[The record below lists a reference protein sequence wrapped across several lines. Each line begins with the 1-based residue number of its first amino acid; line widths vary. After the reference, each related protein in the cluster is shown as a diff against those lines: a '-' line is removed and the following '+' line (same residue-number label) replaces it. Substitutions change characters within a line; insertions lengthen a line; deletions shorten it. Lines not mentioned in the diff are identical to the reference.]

1 MADFQPGQILYLEH
15 QRARLYTEVIQVI
28 VERRVCW
35 VRPIALVMIADE
47 RPSEN
52 QLSENRLP
60 ESKATSFPLD
70 PAQLADPNLVILH
83 DLRQGSD
90 LLCPASLFT
99 AALDTDVLPVL
110 ATLDSLKT
118 PESGNPSLPIEN
130 SRPHSQLQNFVQEI
144 WQAYPE
150 AFQP

>member
-35 VRPIALVMIADE
+35 VRPIALVMIADD

-52 QLSENRLP
+52 RLLENQLP
-60 ESKATSFPLD
+60 ESRSTSFPLD

-83 DLRQGSD
+83 D
-90 LLCPASLFT
+90 
-99 AALDTDVLPVL
+99 
-110 ATLDSLKT
+110 
-118 PESGNPSLPIEN
+118 
-130 SRPHSQLQNFVQEI
+130 
-144 WQAYPE
+144 
-150 AFQP
+150 